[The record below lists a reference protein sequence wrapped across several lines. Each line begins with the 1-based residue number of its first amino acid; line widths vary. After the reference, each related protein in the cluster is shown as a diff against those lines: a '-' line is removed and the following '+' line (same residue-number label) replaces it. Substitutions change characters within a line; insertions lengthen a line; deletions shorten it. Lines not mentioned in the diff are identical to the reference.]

1 MNQKFFKYNF
11 FFFLLICSNF
21 ASANEPTPAQLELLE
36 QLPPDLRENVKEKM
50 TTASSLQ
57 SEIEETFEDSR
68 SLILK
73 PELENI
79 EGEEEYC
86 QDCIYGYNFFK
97 FTPSTFAPVGD
108 TPVNA
113 SYVLG
118 PGDKLLVNFYG
129 SEEIEEKAF
138 INREGLVVLPLLG
151 PVYLQGMTFSE
162 ANEFLKNKA
171 KNELLGV
178 DVNLSIRDVRSIGVY
193 ILGEAY
199 KPGKYVMSGLS
210 SITTAL
216 YISGGV
222 SEKGSLRNIQIKRN
236 NQIIATY
243 DFYDFLL
250 KGSVS
255 TNINLQDGDVI
266 FIPFIEE
273 SISLGGAFKRPHR
286 YEIINGETIKDAI
299 QLAGGFSSDVMED
312 TRLELSY
319 VDRKASQRK
328 MIFLDIDQNLDR
340 ELNDGDVINI
350 SSTAGLAPQ
359 SIKLS
364 GEVNKPGE
372 YSIQPGDTILDLLN
386 RAGGMTKEAYHQG
399 AVFLREDVAQSQ
411 KEAFNRSADQLENTI
426 IDVITGDKIT
436 QITEF
441 TLSPLASLITKLRAS
456 NPPGRMIVD
465 LDTLK
470 LKTDP
475 IKNFTLK
482 DGDSLFVPKRPNYV
496 SIVGEVLN
504 TATVGFDPNLSVDQ
518 YIELS
523 GGLNDSADEDKIFVI
538 LPNGKSQ
545 LVRRSLFSSRNYILP
560 GSTIVIS
567 RDARPFDALSITRIV
582 TPILADLATSA
593 AAIAAISND

>member
-286 YEIINGETIKDAI
+286 YEIIDGETIKDAI

-340 ELNDGDVINI
+340 GLNDGDVINI

-441 TLSPLASLITKLRAS
+441 TLSPLASLITKLRSS

>member
-340 ELNDGDVINI
+340 GLNDGDVINI

-441 TLSPLASLITKLRAS
+441 TLSPLASLITKLRSS

>member
-426 IDVITGDKIT
+426 IDVITGDKIS

-441 TLSPLASLITKLRAS
+441 TLSPLASLITKLRSS

>member
-138 INREGLVVLPLLG
+138 INREGLAVLPLLG

-250 KGSVS
+250 KGSVG

-286 YEIINGETIKDAI
+286 YEIIDGETIKDAI

-340 ELNDGDVINI
+340 GLNDGDVINI

-441 TLSPLASLITKLRAS
+441 TLSPLASLITKLRSS

>member
-68 SLILK
+68 SLIIK

-286 YEIINGETIKDAI
+286 YEIIDGETIKDAI

-340 ELNDGDVINI
+340 GLNDGDVINI

-441 TLSPLASLITKLRAS
+441 TLSPLASLITKLRSS

-518 YIELS
+518 YMELS

>member
-496 SIVGEVLN
+496 SVVGEVLN
-504 TATVGFDPNLSVDQ
+504 SATVGFDPNLSVDQ

>member
-340 ELNDGDVINI
+340 GLNDGDVINI

-426 IDVITGDKIT
+426 IDVITGDKIS

-441 TLSPLASLITKLRAS
+441 TLSPLASLITKLRSS

>member
-441 TLSPLASLITKLRAS
+441 TLSPLASLITKLRSS

>member
-1 MNQKFFKYNF
+1 MNQKFFKY
-11 FFFLLICSNF
+11 FLLFFVITSSNF
-21 ASANEPTPAQLELLE
+21 VATNEPTPAQLDLLK
-36 QLPPDLRENVKEKM
+36 QLPPDLRDNVKDKM
-50 TTASSLQ
+50 TTASALQ
-57 SEIEETFEDSR
+57 SEVEEIFEDGR

-73 PELENI
+73 PELEDI
-79 EGEEEYC
+79 EGQEFYC
-86 QDCIYGYNFFK
+86 ADCIYGYNFFK
-97 FTPSTFAPVGD
+97 FSPSSFAPVGD
-108 TPVNA
+108 TPVSA

-118 PGDKLLVNFYG
+118 PGDKILVNFYG
-129 SEEIEEKAF
+129 SEELEEKTF
-138 INREGLVVLPLLG
+138 INREGLVVLPFLG
-151 PVYLQGMTFSE
+151 PVYLQGMSFSE
-162 ANEFLKNKA
+162 ASEFLKKKA
-171 KNELLGV
+171 KNDLLGV
-178 DVNLSIRDVRSIGVY
+178 DVNLSIRDVRSIGIY

-210 SITTAL
+210 SITNAL

-222 SEKGSLRNIQIKRN
+222 SEKGSLRNIQIRRN
-236 NQIIATY
+236 NQTIATY

-255 TNINLQDGDVI
+255 TNINLEDGDVI
-266 FIPFIEE
+266 FVPFIEE
-273 SISLGGAFKRPHR
+273 SIFLGGAFKRPYR
-286 YEIINGETIKDAI
+286 YEIKNGETIKDAI

-312 TRLELSY
+312 TRLELSF

-328 MIFLDIDQNLDR
+328 MIFLDMNLNLDR
-340 ELNDGDVINI
+340 ALNDGDVINI

-359 SIKLS
+359 SIKVS
-364 GEVNKPGE
+364 GEVNRPGE
-372 YSIQPGDTILDLLN
+372 YSIQQGDTILDILN

-441 TLSPLASLITKLRAS
+441 TLSPIGALIEKLRTS

-482 DGDSLFVPKRPNYV
+482 DGDSLFIPKRPNYV

-504 TATVGFDPNLSVDQ
+504 TATVGFDPDLSVDE

-523 GGLNDSADEDKIFVI
+523 GGLNTSADRDKIFVI

-560 GSTIVIS
+560 GSTVVIS
-567 RDARPFDALSITRIV
+567 RDARPFDALSLTRIV

-593 AAIAAISND
+593 AAIAAISNN

>member
-518 YIELS
+518 YIEIS

-582 TPILADLATSA
+582 TPILADLAIA
-593 AAIAAISND
+593 AAEVAAISND

>member
-1 MNQKFFKYNF
+1 M
-11 FFFLLICSNF
+11 S
-21 ASANEPTPAQLELLE
+21 
-36 QLPPDLRENVKEKM
+36 
-50 TTASSLQ
+50 
-57 SEIEETFEDSR
+57 
-68 SLILK
+68 
-73 PELENI
+73 
-79 EGEEEYC
+79 
-86 QDCIYGYNFFK
+86 
-97 FTPSTFAPVGD
+97 
-108 TPVNA
+108 A

-118 PGDKLLVNFYG
+118 PGDKILVNFYG
-129 SEEIEEKAF
+129 SEEIEEKTL

-151 PVYLQGMTFSE
+151 PVYLQGMSFSE
-162 ANEFLKNKA
+162 ASEFLKKKA

-178 DVNLSIRDVRSIGVY
+178 EVNLSIRDVRSIGIY

-210 SITTAL
+210 SITNAL

-222 SEKGSLRNIQIKRN
+222 SEKGSLRNIQIRRN

-255 TNINLQDGDVI
+255 TNINLEDGDVI

-286 YEIINGETIKDAI
+286 YEIKNGETIKDAI
-299 QLAGGFSSDVMED
+299 QLAGGFSSDVMEG
-312 TRLELSY
+312 TSLELSF

-328 MIFLDIDQNLDR
+328 MISLDTNQNLDR
-340 ELNDGDVINI
+340 ILNDGDVINI

-359 SIKLS
+359 SIKVS

-372 YSIQPGDTILDLLN
+372 YSIQQGDTILDILN

-399 AVFLREDVAQSQ
+399 AVFLREDVAKSQ

-441 TLSPLASLITKLRAS
+441 TLSPIGALIAKLRTS

-482 DGDSLFVPKRPNYV
+482 DGDSLFIPKRPNYV

-504 TATVGFDPNLSVDQ
+504 TATVGFDPDLSVYQ

-523 GGLNDSADEDKIFVI
+523 GGLNTSADEDKIFVI

-545 LVRRSLFSSRNYILP
+545 LVKRSLFSSRNYILP
-560 GSTIVIS
+560 GSTVVIS
-567 RDARPFDALSITRIV
+567 RDARHFDALSLTRIV

-593 AAIAAISND
+593 AAIAAISNN

>member
-68 SLILK
+68 SLIIK

-286 YEIINGETIKDAI
+286 YEIIDGETIKDAI

-441 TLSPLASLITKLRAS
+441 TLSPLASLITKLRSS

-496 SIVGEVLN
+496 SVVGEVLN
-504 TATVGFDPNLSVDQ
+504 SATVGFDPNLSVDQ

>member
-340 ELNDGDVINI
+340 GLNDGDVINI

-441 TLSPLASLITKLRAS
+441 TLSPLASLITKLRSS

-496 SIVGEVLN
+496 SVVGEVLN
-504 TATVGFDPNLSVDQ
+504 SATVGFDPNLSVDQ

>member
-1 MNQKFFKYNF
+1 MNKKFLKNYL
-11 FFFLLICSNF
+11 FLFILISSNF
-21 ASANEPTPAQLELLE
+21 AVAAEPTPAQLELLE
-36 QLPPDLRENVKEKM
+36 TLPPDLRENVKSKM

-57 SEIEETFEDSR
+57 EEIEDTFEDSR

-73 PELENI
+73 PELEDI
-79 EGEEEYC
+79 EGEEDYC
-86 QDCIYGYNFFK
+86 SDCIYGYNFFK

-118 PGDKLLVNFYG
+118 AGDKLLVNYYG
-129 SEEIEEKAF
+129 SEELEVKTL

-162 ANEFLKNKA
+162 ANEFLKKKA
-171 KNELLGV
+171 KNELLGT
-178 DVNLSIRDVRSIGVY
+178 DVNLSVRDVRSIGVY

-210 SITTAL
+210 SISTAL

-250 KGSVS
+250 KGSVT
-255 TNINLQDGDVI
+255 TNISLQDGDVI
-266 FIPFIEE
+266 FVPFIED
-273 SISLGGAFKRPHR
+273 SITIGGAFKRPYR
-286 YEIINGETIKDAI
+286 YEIKDGETIKDAI
-299 QLAGGFSSDVMED
+299 QLAGGFISDVMED
-312 TRLELSY
+312 ARLELSY
-319 VDRKASQRK
+319 IDRKASQRK
-328 MIFLDIDQNLDR
+328 IITLDIDKNLDR
-340 ELNDGDVINI
+340 PLSDGDLINI

-359 SIKLS
+359 SIKLF
-364 GEVNKPGE
+364 GEINKPGE

-386 RAGGMTKEAYHQG
+386 RAGGMTNEAYHQG

-441 TLSPLASLITKLRAS
+441 TLSPIATLITKLRAS

-482 DGDSLFVPKRPNYV
+482 DGDSLFIPKRPSYV

-504 TATVGFDPNLSVDQ
+504 TATVGFDPDLSVDQ

-523 GGLNDSADEDKIFVI
+523 GGLNNAADEDKIFVI

-567 RDARPFDALSITRIV
+567 RDPRPFDALSLTRIV

-593 AAIAAISND
+593 AAIAAISNN

>member
-73 PELENI
+73 PELEDI
-79 EGEEEYC
+79 KGEEEYC

>member
-328 MIFLDIDQNLDR
+328 MIFLGIDQNLDR

-441 TLSPLASLITKLRAS
+441 TLSPLASLITKLRSS

>member
-441 TLSPLASLITKLRAS
+441 TLSPLASLITKLRSS

-496 SIVGEVLN
+496 SVVGEVLN
-504 TATVGFDPNLSVDQ
+504 SATVGFDPNLSVDQ

>member
-286 YEIINGETIKDAI
+286 YEIINGETVKDAI